1 MAQTCI
7 QIAPPGIPLRR
18 GNDSGIQSSGDVSI
32 ISGEEPW
39 MKDGDTTPA
48 GGCSLEK
55 GYMAN
60 EEAKSLI
67 IFRIQGVIYEG

>member
-7 QIAPPGIPLRR
+7 QIAPLGIPLRR
-18 GNDSGIQSSGDVSI
+18 GNDSGIQSSGNVSI
-32 ISGEEPW
+32 ISGEEQW
-39 MKDGDTTPA
+39 MKDGNTTHA

-60 EEAKSLI
+60 KEAKSLI
-67 IFRIQGVIYEG
+67 IIGIQGVIYEG